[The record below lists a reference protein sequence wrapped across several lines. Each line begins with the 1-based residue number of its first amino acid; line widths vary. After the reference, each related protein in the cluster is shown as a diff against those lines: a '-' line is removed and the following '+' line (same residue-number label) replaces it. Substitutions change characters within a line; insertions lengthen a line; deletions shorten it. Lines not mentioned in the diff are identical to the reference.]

1 MTTNMLESRTLLILK
16 NQNTDDITFEN
27 VVKQSESPQG
37 NKFIEFSSIDAAKNE
52 YNKLVDKNIQCKFS
66 NYNLFVR
73 FNLEKNN
80 NKEELVNKISE
91 NLVSKVSNINILKID
106 LYEKENKM
114 LGFGKLVVDRLEDVK
129 TILSDNKLELSDDNV
144 VLFFKFNRSR

>member
-1 MTTNMLESRTLLILK
+1 M
-16 NQNTDDITFEN
+16 
-27 VVKQSESPQG
+27 
-37 NKFIEFSSIDAAKNE
+37 
-52 YNKLVDKNIQCKFS
+52 
-66 NYNLFVR
+66 R

-114 LGFGKLVVDRLEDVK
+114 LGFEKLVVDRLEDVK